1 MPKLK
6 SRRAA
11 MKRYRF
17 TAGGTARATRPGRRH
32 NLHTKSE
39 KRKRTMRRATLLP
52 EVLGEKVHRQL
63 PYGSR

>member
-17 TAGGTARATRPGRRH
+17 TASGKAKSARPGRRH
-32 NLHTKSE
+32 NMHVKTE
-39 KRKRTMRRATLLP
+39 KQKRGMRRVTVQPDVKTA
-52 EVLGEKVHRQL
+52 KVHRQL
-63 PYGSR
+63 PYGSS